1 MTMVRFEPFRELT
14 QMQDRINRIFGDAYT
29 RRYDDDVMQRGDWMP
44 PVDIFEN
51 GEQEIVLR
59 AELPGVAKSDIDLR
73 VENNT
78 LTLKGERKREDE
90 VKTEQYH
97 RVERSYGTFSRSFSL
112 PSRIDTEK
120 VRADFRDGLL
130 TITLPVKEEAKP
142 RQISVAVS

>member
-1 MTMVRFEPFRELT
+1 MTMVRFEPFRELA

-29 RRYDDDVMQRGDWMP
+29 RQHDDDLMQRGEWIP

-51 GEQEIVLR
+51 DKQEIVLR
-59 AELPGVAKSDIDLR
+59 AELPGVSKDDIDLR

-78 LTLKGERKREDE
+78 LTLKGERKREAE

-112 PSRIDTEK
+112 PARIDSEK
-120 VRADFRDGLL
+120 VRADFREGVL
-130 TITLPVKEEAKP
+130 TITLPVKDEAKP